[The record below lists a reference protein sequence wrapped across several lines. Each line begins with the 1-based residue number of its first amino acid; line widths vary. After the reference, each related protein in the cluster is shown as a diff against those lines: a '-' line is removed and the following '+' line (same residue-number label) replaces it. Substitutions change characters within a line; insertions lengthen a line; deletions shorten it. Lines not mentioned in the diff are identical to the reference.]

1 MAANPLISHLE
12 RLMAISDEDGALI
25 TATFKAKSLKDGDYL
40 LRPNS
45 MCKELFFI
53 CTGIV
58 RIIVKLDDQTEV
70 THFFLKENQFCT
82 ILRSFNEGTIAAEG
96 IQAACDTEVMYISKT
111 ELFSLYKKI
120 PYLEG
125 LIDKITQQTLL
136 DKIEL
141 RNRYLG
147 KDSTDRYKLF
157 IIEQADIATR
167 VALSDIA
174 SYLGITQQSL
184 SRIRKNIR

>member
-1 MAANPLISHLE
+1 MITNPLISRLE
-12 RLMAISDEDGALI
+12 CLRPISDEDKALI
-25 TATFKAKSLKDGDYL
+25 MTSFKAKSLKEGDYL
-40 LRPNS
+40 LHPNS
-45 MCKELFFI
+45 MCRELFFI
-53 CTGIV
+53 CKGIV
-58 RIIVKLDDQTEV
+58 RIIRNDDGNEI

-82 ILRSFNEGTIAAEG
+82 ILRSFNEEIIAVEG
-96 IQAACDTEVMYISKT
+96 IQSACDTDVLYIRK
-111 ELFSLYKKI
+111 ENLLSLYKEI
-120 PYLEG
+120 PYMEG

-157 IIEQADIATR
+157 ITEQADIATR

-174 SYLGITQQSL
+174 SYLCITQQSL
-184 SRIRKNIR
+184 SRIRKNMR